1 MTNERNNSM
10 GSFFSNVHIRKNNKM
25 SLPEVE
31 NALSDIVLKKGY
43 RRVDNKSESDIAL
56 YIYNADSSWIS
67 VSSDII
73 EFPTEEAIQAFCVPL
88 SDVFE
93 TDVLAIS
100 CHDSDFLFLN
110 LINRKDNTNAWAKT
124 GKCMDSSFRKKSAPT
139 AWKNKVTDVDSF
151 RIALKTSYV
160 FAEESLQR
168 IEPLLQMSPGQ
179 GMFCPDIIPDMN
191 RAEISTLYF
200 ALPEYEKSEDTSCL
214 DIYHFSLMPCEIGK
228 STIVTVISKGGS
240 SKGIA
245 IAFSGNYVEKDEIT
259 FRDTQ
264 LEYGF
269 DKHPR
274 KTLPLNFEK
283 RLTTTGQWI
292 YYAELNEFNIPAKVK
307 EDLPVMKAMDEELKK
322 SFGIR
327 FTPEGNPRKRL
338 DICVHFISLKNTSA
352 QCSWC
357 VWYLDGTK
365 LAYINNHNKRWSN
378 GKASLLD
385 SIDFDDVF

>member
-1 MTNERNNSM
+1 M
-10 GSFFSNVHIRKNNKM
+10 GLFFSNIHIRKNNKM
-25 SLPEVE
+25 SLPELE
-31 NALSDIVLKKGY
+31 NALSDLILKKGY
-43 RRVDNKSESDIAL
+43 HRVDNESESDIAL
-56 YIYNADSSWIS
+56 YLYNADGSWIS

-73 EFPTEEAIQAFCVPL
+73 EFPTEEAIQALCAPL
-88 SDVFE
+88 SEVFE
-93 TDVLAIS
+93 ADVLAIS

-110 LINRKDNTNAWAKT
+110 LINRKDNTNAWAKI
-124 GKCMDSSFRKKSAPT
+124 GNSIDSSFRKRSTPT
-139 AWKNKVTDVDSF
+139 AWKNKVTDVVSLKT
-151 RIALKTSYV
+151 ALKSSYI

-179 GMFCPDIIPDMN
+179 GMFCPEIITDMN
-191 RAEISTLYF
+191 CAEISTLYF
-200 ALPEYEKSEDTSCL
+200 ALPEKVKSEDTSCL
-214 DIYHFSLMPCEIGK
+214 GIYPFSLMPCEIGK
-228 STIVTVISKGGS
+228 SQIVTVINKGGS

-269 DKHPR
+269 DKYPR
-274 KTLPLNFEK
+274 KTFPLNFEK

-292 YYAELNEFNIPAKVK
+292 YYAELKEFDIPAKVK
-307 EDLPVMKAMDEELKK
+307 DDLPVKKAMDEAFKK

-338 DICVHFISLKNTSA
+338 DICVHFITLKNTLA
-352 QCSWC
+352 QCCWC
-357 VWYLDGTK
+357 VWHLDGTK
-365 LAYINNHNKRWSN
+365 LAYINSHNKRWSN

-385 SIDFDDVF
+385 PIDFDDIF